1 MKATMLLFEGI
12 AIWALALLLA
22 SFGLPRQRILLY
34 AWHPLIVWEFAG
46 NGHLDAIA
54 IAFIALALLA
64 RRKNAELGTGVALA
78 SASLVKFFP
87 GVLLPALYKRWSWKL
102 PLAFAISLA

>member
-1 MKATMLLFEGI
+1 MKTTMVLFEAI
-12 AIWALALLLA
+12 AIWFIAQLLA

-34 AWHPLIVWEFAG
+34 AWHPLVVWEFAG

-54 IAFIALALLA
+54 IAFIALPLLA

-78 SASLVKFFP
+78 SASLVKVCR
-87 GVLLPALYKRWSWKL
+87 GVWLPARYQRWRWKL
-102 PLAFAISLA
+102 AS